1 MTQFQGIVG
10 EHLLQ
15 YVTRIEKLEAEKQD
29 IADNVKDAYGEAK
42 GNGFEPKIIRK
53 IIALRKL
60 EENERNEQEEIL
72 DLYKA
77 ALGMIPEFESK
88 GE

>member
-42 GNGFEPKIIRK
+42 GNGFDVKALK
-53 IIALRKL
+53 KLIALRKL

-77 ALGMIPEFESK
+77 ALGMIPEFESR
-88 GE
+88 E